1 MKPAKR
7 ILRLRV
13 NGADVEAAAEPRTL
27 LLDLLRD
34 NLDLTG
40 LKKSCDIQVCGSC
53 TVLVNGRAVSAC
65 TTLALDAEGAEVTT
79 IEGLAEN
86 GRLDILQRAFIEYG
100 AIQCGYCIPGMIMMA
115 RALLSE
121 NPNPTEEEVRRYMA
135 GNLCRCTGYK
145 KIVEAI
151 LAASRGEVRFDTP
164 DLVFTPRADEEA
176 AEDLSLGTFR
186 VSE

>member
-34 NLDLTG
+34 GLDLTG

-121 NPNPTEEEVRRYMA
+121 NPNPTEDEVRLYMA
-135 GNLCRCTGYK
+135 GNLCRCTGYAR
-145 KIVEAI
+145 IIRAVMT
-151 LAASRGEVRFDTP
+151 ASRNPDRGE
-164 DLVFTPRADEEA
+164 A
-176 AEDLSLGTFR
+176 
-186 VSE
+186 

>member
-100 AIQCGYCIPGMIMMA
+100 AIQCGYCIPGFIMTA
-115 RALLSE
+115 VGLLNRE
-121 NPNPTEEEVRRYMA
+121 ANPTTPQIREVLA
-135 GNLCRCTGYK
+135 ENICRCGTYQL
-145 KIVEAI
+145 VRTAI
-151 LAASRGEVRFDTP
+151 KQAAKERRHG
-164 DLVFTPRADEEA
+164 
-176 AEDLSLGTFR
+176 
-186 VSE
+186 

>member
-13 NGADVEAAAEPRTL
+13 NGADVEVAAEPRTL

-65 TTLALDAEGAEVTT
+65 TTLALDAKGAEVTT

-115 RALLSE
+115 LKLGRK
-121 NPNPTEEEVRRYMA
+121 PTLEEIKTGLA
-135 GNLCRCTGYK
+135 GNLCRCTGYSAIYRSVK
-145 KIVEAI
+145 K
-151 LAASRGEVRFDTP
+151 S
-164 DLVFTPRADEEA
+164 
-176 AEDLSLGTFR
+176 
-186 VSE
+186 